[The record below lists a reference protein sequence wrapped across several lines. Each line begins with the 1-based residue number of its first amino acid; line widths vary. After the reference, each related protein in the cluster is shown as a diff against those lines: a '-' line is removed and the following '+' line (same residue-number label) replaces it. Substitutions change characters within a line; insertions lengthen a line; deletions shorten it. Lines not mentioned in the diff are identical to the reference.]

1 MSVRREIRRS
11 PATGTVRERWLV
23 DVDFEHA
30 DGRRERV
37 RKVAPVQTRHGAE
50 EYERQLRAAML
61 DPRRSRSKAPPFGK
75 FVRQRWWPTYPDAAG
90 NGARTRKEKEGHLRL
105 YLQPALDATPLDEI
119 TSEVVESLFAAL
131 AARGIGPKTR
141 NNVRATLRRILAS
154 AVEWGVIDALPHLPH
169 AKVPARETDF
179 LAHEESSRLV
189 AASRDALERA
199 MFLFAL
205 HTGARAGEQ
214 LAIEWRDVDFD
225 KGNVLIRRSS
235 SLGITGPTKSGHDR
249 AVPMSAALAQ
259 ALAAL
264 VHTRG
269 PLVFCNG
276 DGTALSIGHL
286 HERLWAACRRAGLRR
301 IRWHD
306 LRHSFA
312 SQLVLAGVPLGQV
325 QAWLGHSTIAMT
337 MRYAHLA
344 PGQGHEMIRV
354 LDAPRGTMTA
364 PLGTLRRNPQ

>member
-90 NGARTRKEKEGHLRL
+90 NRERTRREKEGHLRL
-105 YLQPALDATPLDEI
+105 YLLPALDATPLDEI
-119 TSEVVESLFAAL
+119 TSEVVESLFATL

-154 AVEWGVIDALPHLPH
+154 AVEWAVIDALPHLPH

-179 LAHEESSRLV
+179 LVHEESTRLV
-189 AASRDALERA
+189 AAARDAVERA

-225 KGNVLIRRSS
+225 EGNVLIRRSS
-235 SLGITGPTKSGHDR
+235 SLGITGPTKSGHER

-259 ALAAL
+259 ALAAIA
-264 VHTRG
+264 HTRG
-269 PLVFCNG
+269 PLVFSHG
-276 DGTALSIGHL
+276 DGTALAIGHL
-286 HERLWAACRRAGLRR
+286 HVRLWAACRRAGLRR

-354 LDAPRGTMTA
+354 LDAPRGAMTA
-364 PLGTLRRNPQ
+364 PLGALRRNPQ